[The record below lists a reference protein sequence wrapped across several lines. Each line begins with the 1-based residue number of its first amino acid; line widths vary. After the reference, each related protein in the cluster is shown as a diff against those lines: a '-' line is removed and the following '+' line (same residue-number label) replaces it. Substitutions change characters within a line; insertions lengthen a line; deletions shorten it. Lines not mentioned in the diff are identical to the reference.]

1 MASTYSYEHFTTHL
15 VIVEL
20 VYVLKVQSLFWI
32 LDNINSAK
40 CFLSREL
47 TYDSQKV
54 TTFPSFISLLS
65 SRIKCLSSHNTHA
78 LSHL

>member
-1 MASTYSYEHFTTHL
+1 MK
-15 VIVEL
+15 L

-32 LDNINSAK
+32 LDYVNSAK

-54 TTFPSFISLLS
+54 TTFPIFILLLS
-65 SRIKCLSSHNTHA
+65 SHIK
-78 LSHL
+78 